1 MLRQSTADRFLG
13 VLGQSTADPEVERQ
27 HHFNIFMAITILLTI
42 GIYFGAYWIGH
53 ALWAGE
59 IPEDQGVTGGP
70 LSTDGL
76 PWTPFNALSEEN
88 LTVVASAFLWL
99 TVCITG
105 FGSELVLGEWFVQKL
120 SEGNGTV
127 LWHASQLLFSL
138 CISIS
143 IYSATALGLP
153 FAVVGLWKF
162 GFPETIGAYRRAFLD
177 GASVDGLKEF
187 MNGLGATLHHTSA
200 AWLIV
205 GITTGLFVPMT
216 REIMAVSLPLVGQH
230 MGVLVKYHNLW
241 LYALI
246 NLFLE
251 IWWEWEVFQQQQQL
265 TRARGHH
272 VSVHGCSLTM
282 LFAHWLYWGAALLE
296 IPKLVLGTK
305 RNKTT
310 QKVEELDIANNHG
323 KTLQIEEVPHSSKR
337 ERRSTFDHL
346 RSTANAYSSSSQNL
360 SELSYS
366 SRSRDSEPVACSAV

>member
-13 VLGQSTADPEVERQ
+13 VLGQSTAYPESERQ
-27 HHFNIFMAITILLTI
+27 HHFNIFMAVTIVLTI

-59 IPEDQGVTGGP
+59 MPEDQGP
-70 LSTDGL
+70 STDGL

-143 IYSATALGLP
+143 LYSATPLGLP

-162 GFPETIGAYRRAFLD
+162 GFPETIGAYRRAWLD

-216 REIMAVSLPLVGQH
+216 REIIAVSLPLVGQH
-230 MGVLVKYHNLW
+230 MGVLVKYHNLG

-251 IWWEWEVFQQQQQL
+251 IWWEWEIFQQQQQL

-272 VSVHGCSLTM
+272 VSAHGCCLTM

-305 RNKTT
+305 RKTT

-323 KTLQIEEVPHSSKR
+323 KTVQVEEVPHSPKR

-366 SRSRDSEPVACSAV
+366 SRARDSEPVACSAV